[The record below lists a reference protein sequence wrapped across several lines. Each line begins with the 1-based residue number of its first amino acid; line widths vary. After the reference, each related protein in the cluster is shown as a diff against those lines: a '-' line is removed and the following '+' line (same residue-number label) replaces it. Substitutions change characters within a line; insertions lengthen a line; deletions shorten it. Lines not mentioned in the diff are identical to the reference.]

1 MPCRQFAIFVITA
14 GLIGWLFL
22 AFGLKKNSRKLI
34 TIGLSELLL
43 IVYVACTL
51 VIGQVAT
58 LVIWLAVLAFYLLYK
73 LADKLIAPKRALPS
87 DEEGAAG
94 IG

>member
-1 MPCRQFAIFVITA
+1 MPCRPFAIFVITV

-34 TIGLSELLL
+34 TIGQTELFV
-43 IVYVACTL
+43 IIYMACTQ
-51 VIGQVAT
+51 VIGQIAT
-58 LVIWLAVLAFYLLYK
+58 LVIWLAILAFFLLYK
-73 LADKLIAPKRALPS
+73 LAAKLIAQKRALSP
-87 DEEGAAG
+87 DEEDAAG